1 MIENYNEYE
10 KMYHAEKKLWWYK
23 ILHSQVLKSLGNNFK
38 DNQIQIIDGGCGTG
52 GLIDVLKE
60 NGYDNIT
67 GFDISTHALRY
78 SKERSLNVF
87 FGDLR
92 NVYHFF
98 SENTADA
105 FICNDSLYF
114 LSDKKRKKFT
124 EDVYRI
130 LKPKGIIILNLP
142 ASKAFRGTHDISVGI
157 KNRFSKKD
165 IERIFDQNKY
175 EILEMRYW
183 PFLLS
188 PLIFLVRFIQRLK
201 IKFLPDKHLSSDVKV
216 PPAFLNNSFYGITWM
231 ENKIMKNK
239 PWGSSLF
246 VVLRKKYNE

>member
-10 KMYHAEKKLWWYK
+10 KMYHAEKKFWWYK
-23 ILHSQVLKSLGNNFK
+23 ILHSLVLKALQDNFNNK
-38 DNQIQIIDGGCGTG
+38 QIQIIDGGCGTG
-52 GLIDVLKE
+52 GLMEFLIE
-60 NGYDNIT
+60 NGYKRIK
-67 GFDISTHALRY
+67 GFDISTHALKF
-78 SKERSLNVF
+78 SKERGLDVF
-87 FGDLR
+87 SGDLR

-98 SENTADA
+98 PENTVDA

-114 LSDKKRKKFT
+114 LSDEKRKKFA

-157 KNRFSKKD
+157 KNRFSKKG
-165 IERIFDQNKY
+165 IGRIFDQNKY
-175 EILEMRYW
+175 KIPEMRYW

-188 PLIFLVRFIQRLK
+188 PVIFLVRFIQRLK
-201 IKFLPDKHLSSDVKV
+201 IKYLPEKHKNSDVKV
-216 PPAFLNNSFYGITWM
+216 PPAFLNNSFYGITRI

-246 VVLRKKYNE
+246 VVLKKK